1 MRPLFPATSAGRGTR
16 EPLPF
21 VPGVKVRLRCF
32 PPALCGFFA
41 EPGRNF
47 RGPVPCTPVDCDPL
61 RLSDRNSGS
70 AMKEDL
76 HPEYNDVTITL
87 ADGTEFVTRS
97 TMDQDTYETE
107 VDSTNHPFY
116 TGRRQFVD
124 TAGRVEKFNRRYGLD
139 EDDEDDE
146 DEEEAEE

>member
-1 MRPLFPATSAGRGTR
+1 
-16 EPLPF
+16 
-21 VPGVKVRLRCF
+21 
-32 PPALCGFFA
+32 
-41 EPGRNF
+41 
-47 RGPVPCTPVDCDPL
+47 
-61 RLSDRNSGS
+61 
-70 AMKEDL
+70 MKEDL

-139 EDDEDDE
+139 GDDE
-146 DEEEAEE
+146 DEDEAEEAEE